1 MSDVIDE
8 RQQQTTF
15 LSLNK
20 LVLVN
25 WLDKSRVKFYNL
37 MQKLL
42 YISLVKLRFGGKIN
56 CFKVIKYLKF
66 FQNHLRMDWR
76 PFLKVWMQIQACY
89 LLAELAN
96 VQHPVGALV
105 NLATRCT
112 HVYHFKSHSP
122 IRKVKWIH
130 FCFETVILDVL
141 NYWFL
146 GWQSKRNLL
155 NKYWYLATRKK
166 EKTA

>member
-1 MSDVIDE
+1 
-8 RQQQTTF
+8 
-15 LSLNK
+15 
-20 LVLVN
+20 
-25 WLDKSRVKFYNL
+25 
-37 MQKLL
+37 
-42 YISLVKLRFGGKIN
+42 
-56 CFKVIKYLKF
+56 
-66 FQNHLRMDWR
+66 
-76 PFLKVWMQIQACY
+76 MQIQACY

-146 GWQSKRNLL
+146 GWQWQSKRNLL

-166 EKTA
+166 ERKKEKTA